1 MRPEEFSATV
11 GAYEAKT
18 HFSQLLDRVAQGERI
33 LITRR
38 GIPVAILLPY
48 QSRPPVDFEDLFR
61 AIRAFQA
68 RHTLGPDLTLRDLI
82 EEGRR

>member
-38 GIPVAILLPY
+38 GVPVAILSPY
-48 QSRPPVDFEDLFR
+48 PMRPFVDWDALAHALAELR
-61 AIRAFQA
+61 RGT
-68 RHTLGPDLTLRDLI
+68 TLGPDLSVRDLI